1 MKAHLIINS
10 ETIKL
15 SKVKLP
21 ARLCREHAD
30 VSGHGSKVILSA
42 WPWACFVSPSH
53 VSHQAVQSQ
62 SLGEEDRTAKTERG
76 DGGPDQVGGMLVTLQ
91 PTNQTSGFGPFIQWL
106 VLGTI

>member
-53 VSHQAVQSQ
+53 VSRQAVQSQ